1 MTLIINGQDF
11 SNYIQ
16 QETDISETMRKI
28 VGPAQDTAVDG
39 TDILDLLKV
48 KWDPSFRLKPMPQAQ
63 MAQLI
68 AMMEMEQVT
77 VTYTSVVSGT
87 VRSNIDMQPMS
98 MTVQYAMTTANG
110 VRIYADTPISFQEV

>member
-1 MTLIINGQDF
+1 MTLIINGTDF

-48 KWDPSFRLKPMPQAQ
+48 KWDPSFLLKPMPQAQ

-68 AMMEMEQVT
+68 SMMELEKVT
-77 VTYTSVVSGT
+77 LTYTSVVSGEL
-87 VRSNIDMQPMS
+87 RQDIDMQPLS
-98 MTVQYAMTTANG
+98 MTVKYAMTTANG

>member
-16 QETDISETMRKI
+16 QETDISETMRK
-28 VGPAQDTAVDG
+28 VTGPAQDTAVDG

-63 MAQLI
+63 MTQLI

>member
-16 QETDISETMRKI
+16 QETDISETMRKV

-77 VTYTSVVSGT
+77 VTYTSVVSGI

>member
-16 QETDISETMRKI
+16 QETDISETMRKV

-39 TDILDLLKV
+39 TDILDLLRV

-98 MTVQYAMTTANG
+98 ITVQYAMTTANG

>member
-16 QETDISETMRKI
+16 QETDISETMRKV

>member
-16 QETDISETMRKI
+16 QETDISETMRKV

-39 TDILDLLKV
+39 TDILDLLRV

-98 MTVQYAMTTANG
+98 ITVQYAMTTDNG

>member
-1 MTLIINGQDF
+1 MTLIINGTDF

-48 KWDPSFRLKPMPQAQ
+48 KWDPSFLLKPMPQEQ

-68 AMMEMEQVT
+68 AMMELEKVT
-77 VTYTSVVSGT
+77 LTYTSVVSGEL
-87 VRSNIDMQPMS
+87 RHNIDMQPLS
-98 MTVQYAMTTANG
+98 MTVKYAMTTASG
-110 VRIYADTPISFQEV
+110 ARIYADTPISFQEV

>member
-11 SNYIQ
+11 SDYIQ
-16 QETDISETMRKI
+16 QETDITETMRKV

-48 KWDPSFRLKPMPQAQ
+48 KWDPSFLLKPMPQAQ

-68 AMMEMEQVT
+68 AMMSLEQVT
-77 VTYTSVVSGT
+77 LTYTSVVSGDLRT
-87 VRSNIDMQPMS
+87 NVDMQPLS
-98 MTVQYAMTTANG
+98 MTVQYAMTTRSG
-110 VRIYADTPISFQEV
+110 VRIYADCPISFQEV

>member
-77 VTYTSVVSGT
+77 VTYTSVVSGI

>member
-16 QETDISETMRKI
+16 QETDISETMRKV

-98 MTVQYAMTTANG
+98 ITVQYAMTTANG

>member
-16 QETDISETMRKI
+16 QETDISETMRKV

-98 MTVQYAMTTANG
+98 MTVQYAMTAANG
-110 VRIYADTPISFQEV
+110 ARIYADTPISFQEV

>member
-16 QETDISETMRKI
+16 QETDISETMRKV

-39 TDILDLLKV
+39 TDILDLLRV

-87 VRSNIDMQPMS
+87 LRSNIDMQPIS

>member
-1 MTLIINGQDF
+1 MTLIINGTDF

-48 KWDPSFRLKPMPQAQ
+48 KWDPSFLLKPMPQEQ

-68 AMMEMEQVT
+68 AMMELEKVT
-77 VTYTSVVSGT
+77 LTYTSVVSGEL
-87 VRSNIDMQPMS
+87 RQNIDMQPLS
-98 MTVQYAMTTANG
+98 MTVKYAMTTAKG

>member
-48 KWDPSFRLKPMPQAQ
+48 KWDPSFLLKPMPQAQ

-87 VRSNIDMQPMS
+87 VRSNIDMQPLS
-98 MTVQYAMTTANG
+98 MTVKYAMTTPSG
-110 VRIYADTPISFQEV
+110 VRIYAETPISFQEV

>member
-16 QETDISETMRKI
+16 QETDISETMRKV

-39 TDILDLLKV
+39 TDILDLLRV

-77 VTYTSVVSGT
+77 LTYTSVVSGEL
-87 VRSNIDMQPMS
+87 RQNIDMQPMS
-98 MTVQYAMTTANG
+98 ITVQYAMTTANG

>member
-16 QETDISETMRKI
+16 QETDISETMRKV

-39 TDILDLLKV
+39 TDILDLLRV

-87 VRSNIDMQPMS
+87 VRSNIDMQPLS
-98 MTVQYAMTTANG
+98 MTVKYAMTTANG

>member
-16 QETDISETMRKI
+16 QETDISETMRKV

-39 TDILDLLKV
+39 TDILDLLRV

>member
-16 QETDISETMRKI
+16 QETDISETMRK
-28 VGPAQDTAVDG
+28 VTGPAQDTAVDG

-63 MAQLI
+63 MTQLI

-98 MTVQYAMTTANG
+98 ITVQYAMTTANG